1 MEALARVASRI
12 EEIRS
17 KVVAPPPSADRFRS
31 ILQARLGTGPAAT
44 ASERSPSAPNAV
56 AAFATAA
63 TPWTGGTVTLGA
75 MLGAA
80 TSPLAPVR
88 AVAGV
93 STAGELQAYVTSLG
107 VRERNGRLDPA
118 ELVEVSGAYR
128 GTARLLPPAAAAW
141 EAMRAD
147 AAADGIDLEL
157 IGAYRSYESQAR
169 AHQAYLEGRKSARV
183 LPPGTSEHGVGLAID
198 VTNGATIGPGD
209 PEWAWMDANARD
221 YGWFPIETESWHWE
235 FRGAGFTP

>member
-31 ILQARLGTGPAAT
+31 ILQARLGTGPVALDG
-44 ASERSPSAPNAV
+44 ERSVSAPNAV

-63 TPWTGGTVTLGA
+63 TPWTGGTVTLGT
-75 MLGAA
+75 MLGATAFPTA
-80 TSPLAPVR
+80 TARPVTG
-88 AVAGV
+88 VA
-93 STAGELQAYVTSLG
+93 TAGDLRAYVGSRG
-107 VRERNGRLDPA
+107 VRERNGRLDSA
-118 ELVEVSGAYR
+118 ELVEVSGAYQ
-128 GTARLLPPAAAAW
+128 GTARLLPPAASAW
-141 EAMRAD
+141 ETMRAA
-147 AAADGIDLEL
+147 AAADGIDLRL
-157 IGAYRSYESQAR
+157 VGAYRTYESQAR

-235 FRGAGFTP
+235 FRGAGLTP